1 MMMTQEMTD
10 AKLLHSQLPLPDAV
24 QGNCLLDLILSLF
37 TKIRKLAFLQ
47 CQQPQ
52 ETTAGGKSKVSAES
66 TSNTY
71 FTDTKIHNQLK
82 DSIHS
87 SLNSTN

>member
-24 QGNCLLDLILSLF
+24 QGNCLLDLIFSLF

-71 FTDTKIHNQLK
+71 FNILLTQKYIISLK
-82 DSIHS
+82 TVFI
-87 SLNSTN
+87 LR